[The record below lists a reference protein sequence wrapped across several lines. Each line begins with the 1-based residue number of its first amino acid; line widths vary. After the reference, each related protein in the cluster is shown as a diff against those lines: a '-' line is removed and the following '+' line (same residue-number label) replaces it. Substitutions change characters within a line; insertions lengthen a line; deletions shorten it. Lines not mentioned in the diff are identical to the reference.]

1 MKKLLYFFLI
11 ALFITSCTKSNDAPP
26 NELGGD
32 TNLPMNE
39 VGNTFTA
46 SVYINDEYVNLNE
59 SVVITNKEDGEV
71 IVRIQADLPD
81 SPVVN
86 LISSEFIKN
95 GKIDGEF
102 RFKNTSEGVL
112 DYFNKENKPFIIAK
126 YDAKVGDKYVLDLAG
141 GRKVT
146 RTVTKKSSTDD
157 FEWGWYYLKTITVEQ
172 DSDIPGIAKIIYN
185 VNHKFGWVSVEVV
198 MEDGSCIFLLI
209 FSNKY

>member
-32 TNLPMNE
+32 TNLAMNE
-39 VGNTFTA
+39 IGNTYNA

-95 GKIDGEF
+95 GRIDGEF

-146 RTVTKKSSTDD
+146 RTVTKKSSSDD

-185 VNHKFGWVSVEVV
+185 VNHKFGWVSVDVI

-209 FSNKY
+209 FSSKY

>member
-1 MKKLLYFFLI
+1 MYFFLI

-32 TNLPMNE
+32 TNLPMNDI
-39 VGNTFTA
+39 GNTYNA
-46 SVYINDEYVNLNE
+46 SIYINDEYVNLNE

-81 SPVVN
+81 SPAVN

-95 GKIDGEF
+95 GRIDGEF

-126 YDAKVGDKYVLDLAG
+126 YDAKVGDKYVIDLAG

-146 RTVTKKSSTDD
+146 RTVTKKSSSDD

-209 FSNKY
+209 FSSKY

>member
-1 MKKLLYFFLI
+1 MKNIYYFFLI

-32 TNLPMNE
+32 TDLPMND
-39 VGNTFTA
+39 VGNTYNA

-95 GKIDGEF
+95 GKLDGEF

-126 YDAKVGDKYVLDLAG
+126 YDAKVGDKYELDLAG

-146 RTVTKKSSTDD
+146 RTVTKKSSSDD
-157 FEWGWYYLKTITVEQ
+157 FEWGWYYLKTNTVEQ

>member
-1 MKKLLYFFLI
+1 MKNLYYFFLI

-32 TNLPMNE
+32 SNLPMND
-39 VGNTFTA
+39 VGNTYNA
-46 SVYINDEYVNLNE
+46 SVYINDDYVNLNE

-81 SPVVN
+81 LPVVN

-95 GKIDGEF
+95 GKLDGEF

-126 YDAKVGDKYVLDLAG
+126 YDAKVGDKYELDLAG

-146 RTVTKKSSTDD
+146 RTVTKKSSSDD

>member
-1 MKKLLYFFLI
+1 MKKLLYLFLI

-32 TNLPMNE
+32 TNLPMNDI
-39 VGNTFTA
+39 GNTYNA
-46 SVYINDEYVNLNE
+46 SIYINDEYVNLNE

-81 SPVVN
+81 SPAVN

-95 GKIDGEF
+95 GRIDGEF

-146 RTVTKKSSTDD
+146 RTVTKKSSSDD

-185 VNHKFGWVSVEVV
+185 VNHKFGWVSVDVI

-209 FSNKY
+209 FSSKY

>member
-1 MKKLLYFFLI
+1 MKKLYYFFLI

-95 GKIDGEF
+95 GRIDGEF

-146 RTVTKKSSTDD
+146 RTVTKKSSSDD

-185 VNHKFGWVSVEVV
+185 VNHKFGWVSVDVI

-209 FSNKY
+209 FSSKY

>member
-1 MKKLLYFFLI
+1 MKKLYYFSLI

-39 VGNTFTA
+39 VGNTYYA
-46 SVYINDEYVNLNE
+46 SVYINDEYINLNE
-59 SVVITNKEDGEV
+59 SVVINNMEDGEV

-95 GKIDGEF
+95 GRIDGEF

-146 RTVTKKSSTDD
+146 RTVTKKSSSDD

-172 DSDIPGIAKIIYN
+172 ESDIPGISKIIYN

>member
-1 MKKLLYFFLI
+1 MKKLPFFFLL
-11 ALFITSCTKSNDAPP
+11 AVVLSSCLKTNDVPP

-32 TNLPMNE
+32 TDLPMNE
-39 VGNTFTA
+39 IGNTYNA
-46 SVYINDEYVNLNE
+46 SVFINDEYINLNE
-59 SVVITNKEDGEV
+59 SVVITSKEDGEI
-71 IVRIQADLPD
+71 IVNIQADLPD

-86 LISSEFIKN
+86 LISSEFIKD
-95 GKIDGEF
+95 GRIDGEF

-126 YDAKVGDKYVLDLAG
+126 YDAEVGDKYELELAG

-146 RTVTKKSSTDD
+146 RTVTRKSSTDD

-185 VNHKFGWVSVEVV
+185 VNHKFGWVSIDVE
-198 MEDGSCIFLLI
+198 MEDGTCIFLLI
-209 FSNKY
+209 FSNNY

>member
-1 MKKLLYFFLI
+1 MKKLYYFFLI
-11 ALFITSCTKSNDAPP
+11 GLFITSCTKSNDAPP

-39 VGNTFTA
+39 IGNTYNA

-71 IVRIQADLPD
+71 IVKIQADLPD

-95 GKIDGEF
+95 GRIDGEF

-126 YDAKVGDKYVLDLAG
+126 FDAKVGDKYVLDLAG

-146 RTVTKKSSTDD
+146 RTVTKKSSSDD

-209 FSNKY
+209 FSSNY